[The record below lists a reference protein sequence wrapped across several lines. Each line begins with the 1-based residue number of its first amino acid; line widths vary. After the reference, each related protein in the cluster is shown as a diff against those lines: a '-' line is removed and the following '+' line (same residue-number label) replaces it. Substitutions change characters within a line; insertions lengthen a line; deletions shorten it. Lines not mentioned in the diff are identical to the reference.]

1 MATTLSR
8 RIGSMSLAV
17 AITSL
22 TGLRAQTLRT
32 LTASGEPE
40 TPVRSACGT
49 PIFKPASS
57 PPSGPVVFIIS
68 LCFEPDHSRSRFPP
82 ETYLHQ
88 IHLRPSRPSQADW
101 VPYDESA
108 ERAIFE
114 DYRRLWDN
122 LSLASL
128 SIDVHDYRFE
138 NGVIGKIV
146 TYHITERS

>member
-8 RIGSMSLAV
+8 RIGSLSLAV
-17 AITSL
+17 AITGL

-32 LTASGEPE
+32 LTAGGEPE

-82 ETYLHQ
+82 ETYLHH
-88 IHLRPSRPSQADW
+88 IHLKPSAPSKGQW
-101 VPYDESA
+101 TSYDESA

-122 LSLASL
+122 LSLARIA
-128 SIDVHDYRFE
+128 IDVHD
-138 NGVIGKIV
+138 
-146 TYHITERS
+146 

>member
-1 MATTLSR
+1 MATTLAR
-8 RIGSMSLAV
+8 RIGSLSLAV
-17 AITSL
+17 AITGL

-40 TPVRSACGT
+40 TPVRSACGQ

-57 PPSGPVVFIIS
+57 PQSGPVVFIVS

-82 ETYLHQ
+82 DTYLQH
-88 IHLRPSRPSQADW
+88 IHLKPSAPSRGQWIS
-101 VPYDESA
+101 YDESA

-114 DYRRLWDN
+114 DYRRLLDN

-128 SIDVHDYRFE
+128 SIDIHDYRFE
-138 NGVIGKIV
+138 NGVVGKIV
-146 TYHITERS
+146 T